1 VTLALLVIAFVLIL
15 IGAELF
21 TNGVEWLGH
30 LLGLGE
36 GAVGSVLAAVGTAL
50 PETMIPLVAIV
61 FGAGASS
68 DAVGIGAILGAPFM
82 LATLAMFVTGLA
94 VVWRMRRG
102 SPDAGTGQV
111 AGAGSPA
118 DPALAAQ
125 AGRTAD
131 LMTVDPKVV
140 GHDLRA
146 FGLIYLLA
154 ISVAFLPADLSLP
167 RWLMAVVLVI
177 AYGRYVAGHLG
188 DPPADDAELP
198 GPLRFRRHRAPA
210 NEAAAVVPGLPIV
223 LLQVGVALAAIIG
236 GAVVFVDAV
245 ETLARGIGLDETLL
259 SLVIAPIATEL
270 PEKLNSVIWVGRWKD
285 TLALGNITGAM
296 VFQAAIPTSIA
307 LIFASSQWS
316 ISGESLVAFASAGVA
331 LASTALIFLPMVR
344 SGSLHG
350 RRLLIGG
357 VFYLAQLGLVAVNLS
372 GLAGS

>member
-1 VTLALLVIAFVLIL
+1 VL
-15 IGAELF
+15 F
-21 TNGVEWLGH
+21 
-30 LLGLGE
+30 
-36 GAVGSVLAAVGTAL
+36 
-50 PETMIPLVAIV
+50 
-61 FGAGASS
+61 
-68 DAVGIGAILGAPFM
+68 
-82 LATLAMFVTGLA
+82 
-94 VVWRMRRG
+94 
-102 SPDAGTGQV
+102 
-111 AGAGSPA
+111 
-118 DPALAAQ
+118 
-125 AGRTAD
+125 
-131 LMTVDPKVV
+131 
-140 GHDLRA
+140 
-146 FGLIYLLA
+146 
-154 ISVAFLPADLSLP
+154 
-167 RWLMAVVLVI
+167 
-177 AYGRYVAGHLG
+177 
-188 DPPADDAELP
+188 
-198 GPLRFRRHRAPA
+198 
-210 NEAAAVVPGLPIV
+210 
-223 LLQVGVALAAIIG
+223 QVGVALAAIIG

-331 LASTALIFLPMVR
+331 LASTALIFVPMVR

>member
-1 VTLALLVIAFVLIL
+1 L
-15 IGAELF
+15 
-21 TNGVEWLGH
+21 LGH

-61 FGAGASS
+61 FGTGASS

-82 LATLAMFVTGLA
+82 LATLAMFVTGVA
-94 VVWRMRRG
+94 VVWRMRHG
-102 SPDAGTGQV
+102 SPS
-111 AGAGSPA
+111 GSPGHA
-118 DPALAAQ
+118 PGDGSPVDPAAAQ
-125 AGRTAD
+125 TRPAGD

-154 ISVAFLPADLSLP
+154 ISVAFLPSDLSAP

-177 AYGRYVAGHLG
+177 AYGRYVAGHVG
-188 DPPADDAELP
+188 APPADDAELP
-198 GPLRFRRHRAPA
+198 GPLRFQLRRGPADGAAPG
-210 NEAAAVVPGLPIV
+210 VPGLPLV
-223 LLQVGVALAAIIG
+223 LFQVGLALAAIIG

-259 SLVIAPIATEL
+259 SLLIAPIATEL
-270 PEKLNSVIWVGRWKD
+270 PEKLNSIIWIGRWRD

-307 LIFASSQWS
+307 LIFASSEWS
-316 ISGESLVAFASAGVA
+316 IASDSLIAFASAGVA
-331 LASTALIFLPMVR
+331 LASTALIFVPMVR

-357 VFYLAQLGLVAVNLS
+357 RLLPCPAGPCRVQPERAGRQLGRDR
-372 GLAGS
+372 